1 MSRNS
6 SMSNKRTF
14 HDDCVDDCDALVQI
28 GEGIDT
34 DELNWSDLLYGH
46 TTAAG
51 STTGNHESPPKYSK
65 TTAGSQDSLFSDTP
79 IRVVLPIPVVEEV
92 RNSTVI
98 TGGDNISNRTNTDS
112 RSILPNNPLQHLH
125 QQQQQH
131 HYPQEKQPQSSPLSQ
146 QQQQQHHRQESNDY
160 DSDTEP
166 PPAYLNW
173 RSDHTKNFSDWQINV
188 VVVSNTT
195 NTSRDGH
202 RGGHSI
208 LKGSYHVHRNILV
221 VESEYF
227 QRLFENEHPYLESE
241 NSASTIEL
249 VEEGAASFEALLD
262 YMYRPAE
269 ANLTSY
275 NAVAMHH
282 FGEYFGM
289 KRLRW
294 LARQFWKNDLNANTI
309 ATYYKH
315 AGIFLDEKVMQAVKR
330 KCCSV
335 PFLIEAGSSGA
346 LLDVRDPQLW
356 FFLLKNFNGA
366 YSIPISA
373 FVTEYCDR
381 HNVDAATFVQMTTKN
396 LLPEIF
402 FDVAQQLVALE
413 KKILGDHLDVT
424 CLQNRCIVALAKE
437 WKRIDV
443 TSDTFSSFLAN
454 QSSKFSAELFKQSM
468 LAARRN
474 SDDPMQQPVL

>member
-14 HDDCVDDCDALVQI
+14 QDDEDDCDALVQV

-46 TTAAG
+46 TTG
-51 STTGNHESPPKYSK
+51 TNNTTNNQTPPKYSK
-65 TTAGSQDSLFSDTP
+65 KPATGSQESLFSDTP
-79 IRVVLPIPVVEEV
+79 IRLVLPMVEE
-92 RNSTVI
+92 RRGSST
-98 TGGDNISNRTNTDS
+98 TGGGSINNHTSTNS

-125 QQQQQH
+125 QQQHYQQ
-131 HYPQEKQPQSSPLSQ
+131 QKQPPVLPPPQ
-146 QQQQQHHRQESNDY
+146 QRQESSDY

-166 PPAYLNW
+166 PPVFLDW
-173 RSDHTKNFSDWQINV
+173 RSDHTKNFSDWQIDV
-188 VVVSNTT
+188 VVVSSS
-195 NTSRDGH
+195 TSNRDSN
-202 RGGHSI
+202 RGGESI

-227 QRLFENEHPYLESE
+227 QRLFENERPYPESE
-241 NSASTIEL
+241 NSTSTIEL

-262 YMYRPAE
+262 YMYRPGE
-269 ANLTSY
+269 PNLTSY

-315 AGIFLDEKVMQAVKR
+315 AGIFLDDKVMQAVKR

-335 PFLIEAGSSGA
+335 PFLIEAGSSGV
-346 LLDVRDPQLW
+346 LLDVHDPQLW

-366 YSIPISA
+366 YSIPMSA

-381 HNVDAATFVQMTTKN
+381 HNVDAVTFVQMTTKN

-402 FDVAQQLVALE
+402 FDVAQQLVVLE
-413 KKILGDHLDVT
+413 KKILGDHVDLT
-424 CLQNRCIVALAKE
+424 CLQSRCIAALAKE

-454 QSSKFSAELFKQSM
+454 QSPKFSAELFKQSM
-468 LAARRN
+468 LAARSN
-474 SDDPMQQPVL
+474 SEDAMQQPVI